1 MCSLPRRRRQQFLG
15 TLAATLLLSTTTAAS
30 ASSMRAAMARTT
42 STAFSSPILPTYSTS
57 STALAPFS
65 SSPNARAN
73 VLRRHAFAKGRPSL
87 DDVERLSHG
96 QAAKKR
102 GTGSRNICHRL
113 NEMERKEFD
122 LAKKMGFVQLR
133 GTGYRRER
141 KGSPLANIHRQ
152 LCDALG
158 RPCIEVHRGLG
169 TDATDEV
176 VVDLSPYRPVGPVE
190 LDAAWEVCVSL
201 EKELMPPTEAAAAPA
216 AAAVASPT
224 EAEGVPAA
232 VDVVTGEGG
241 EEVVA
246 LPALRALWEQT
257 RQSFEEDDWEK
268 KPIWDLP
275 VLSYV
280 YDCTGDRALAKKIAQ
295 EAHARLGKLT
305 RKR

>member
-1 MCSLPRRRRQQFLG
+1 L
-15 TLAATLLLSTTTAAS
+15 
-30 ASSMRAAMARTT
+30 
-42 STAFSSPILPTYSTS
+42 
-57 STALAPFS
+57 
-65 SSPNARAN
+65 
-73 VLRRHAFAKGRPSL
+73 AKGRPSL

-201 EKELMPPTEAAAAPA
+201 EKELLPPTEAAAAVCA
-216 AAAVASPT
+216 AAAPT
-224 EAEGVPAA
+224 EVEGEGVPAA
-232 VDVVTGEGG
+232 AAFSALEVVAEEGG
-241 EEVVA
+241 EEVA
-246 LPALRALWEQT
+246 ALSLPALRAQWEQT

-295 EAHARLGKLT
+295 EAHARLAKLK

>member
-1 MCSLPRRRRQQFLG
+1 
-15 TLAATLLLSTTTAAS
+15 
-30 ASSMRAAMARTT
+30 MRAAMARTT
-42 STAFSSPILPTYSTS
+42 TTAFLSPTLPTYTT
-57 STALAPFS
+57 STAAAPFS
-65 SSPNARAN
+65 SSSPDARAN

-201 EKELMPPTEAAAAPA
+201 EKELMPPTEAAAP
-216 AAAVASPT
+216 AAVASPT
-224 EAEGVPAA
+224 EAEGVPPAIAPAA
-232 VDVVTGEGG
+232 VEVLAGEGG
-241 EEVVA
+241 EEVAA

-295 EAHARLGKLT
+295 EAHARLAKLT

>member
-1 MCSLPRRRRQQFLG
+1 M
-15 TLAATLLLSTTTAAS
+15 
-30 ASSMRAAMARTT
+30 
-42 STAFSSPILPTYSTS
+42 
-57 STALAPFS
+57 
-65 SSPNARAN
+65 
-73 VLRRHAFAKGRPSL
+73 LRRYAYAKGRPSL

-169 TDATDEV
+169 TDAVDEV

-190 LDAAWEVCVSL
+190 LDAAWEVCESL
-201 EKELMPPTEAAAAPA
+201 ENELLLPARKSSATADDAAVVAAAAA
-216 AAAVASPT
+216 TPT
-224 EAEGVPAA
+224 VAEGALAEAA
-232 VDVVTGEGG
+232 PVAETTIEEGKKDAVV
-241 EEVVA
+241 
-246 LPALRALWEQT
+246 LPALRAQWEQT

-280 YDCTGDRALAKKIAQ
+280 YDCTGDRGLAKKIAQ
-295 EAHARLGKLT
+295 EAHARLGKLK

>member
-1 MCSLPRRRRQQFLG
+1 
-15 TLAATLLLSTTTAAS
+15 
-30 ASSMRAAMARTT
+30 
-42 STAFSSPILPTYSTS
+42 
-57 STALAPFS
+57 
-65 SSPNARAN
+65 
-73 VLRRHAFAKGRPSL
+73 
-87 DDVERLSHG
+87 
-96 QAAKKR
+96 
-102 GTGSRNICHRL
+102 
-113 NEMERKEFD
+113 MERKEFD

-169 TDATDEV
+169 TDASDEV

-190 LDAAWEVCVSL
+190 LDAAWEVCEGL
-201 EKELMPPTEAAAAPA
+201 EKELLLPARESAATADAAAAAPTEAAGAPA
-216 AAAVASPT
+216 GAASVVEMMDKEGDKDAV
-224 EAEGVPAA
+224 V
-232 VDVVTGEGG
+232 
-241 EEVVA
+241 
-246 LPALRALWEQT
+246 LPALRAQWEQT

-280 YDCTGDRALAKKIAQ
+280 YDCTGDRGLAKKIAQ
-295 EAHARLGKLT
+295 EAHARLAKLK

>member
-1 MCSLPRRRRQQFLG
+1 MARASLAFTSPLHALPRCIKNAHLH
-15 TLAATLLLSTTTAAS
+15 
-30 ASSMRAAMARTT
+30 
-42 STAFSSPILPTYSTS
+42 SSPFHLPSQH
-57 STALAPFS
+57 
-65 SSPNARAN
+65 ARSDL
-73 VLRRHAFAKGRPSL
+73 LRRHAYAKGRPSL

-169 TDATDEV
+169 TDAVDEV
-176 VVDLSPYRPVGPVE
+176 VVDLSPYRPVQPVE
-190 LDAAWEVCVSL
+190 LDSAWEVCVAL
-201 EKELMPPTEAAAAPA
+201 EEEFLSAAAS
-216 AAAVASPT
+216 AVSQEGDGTANASSLG
-224 EAEGVPAA
+224 EQEGSEVPS
-232 VDVVTGEGG
+232 
-241 EEVVA
+241 
-246 LPALRALWEQT
+246 LRAKWE
-257 RQSFEEDDWEK
+257 RMRESFEEEDWEK
-268 KPIWDLP
+268 KPIWELP
-275 VLSYV
+275 VLAYV
-280 YDCTGDRALAKKIAQ
+280 YNCTGDRGLAKKVAQ
-295 EAHARLGKLT
+295 EAHARLTKLP